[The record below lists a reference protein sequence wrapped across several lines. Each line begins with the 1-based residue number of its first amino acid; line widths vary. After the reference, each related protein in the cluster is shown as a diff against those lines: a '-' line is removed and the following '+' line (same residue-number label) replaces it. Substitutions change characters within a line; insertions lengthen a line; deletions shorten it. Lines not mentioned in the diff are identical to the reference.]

1 MSAPTRPRTA
11 EEFTAPPAEPME
23 LLQAWFDSAVAD
35 AVREPGALALA
46 TVDAHGHVSNR
57 IVQVLKIRT
66 TGLVFASHSDSRK
79 GRDLAETG
87 RASGVFY
94 WREAGRQVSVS
105 GPTRPLPDEES
116 EALWAARHVST
127 HAMSVASH
135 QSAPL
140 LDVDTLR
147 ERARALGRDGSA
159 LPRPDSWLGYLLE
172 PASVEFWQADPED
185 RLHHRLR
192 YERDGS
198 GGWSAGR
205 LQP

>member
-1 MSAPTRPRTA
+1 MSASTRPRTA
-11 EEFTAPPAEPME
+11 EEFIAPPAEPME
-23 LLQAWFDSAVAD
+23 LLRTWFDSAVAD

-46 TVDAHGHVSNR
+46 TVDAQGLVSNR
-57 IVQVLKIRT
+57 IVQVLTIRT

-87 RASGVFY
+87 WASGVFY
-94 WREAGRQVSVS
+94 WREAARQVSVS
-105 GPTRPLPDEES
+105 GPARPLPDAES
-116 EALWAARHVST
+116 EALWAARPVAT
-127 HAMSVASH
+127 HPMSVAAH

-140 LDVDTLR
+140 PDEDALR
-147 ERARALGRDGSA
+147 RRARELGRDGSA
-159 LPRPDSWLGYLLE
+159 LPRPDRWLGYLLE

-185 RLHHRLR
+185 RLHRRLR

-198 GGWSAGR
+198 GWRTGR

>member
-1 MSAPTRPRTA
+1 MDLLRT
-11 EEFTAPPAEPME
+11 
-23 LLQAWFDSAVAD
+23 WFDSAVAN

-46 TVDAHGHVSNR
+46 SADARGHASNR
-57 IVQVLKIRT
+57 IVQVLEVRT

-87 RASGVFY
+87 WASGVFY
-94 WREAGRQVSVS
+94 WREAGRQVIVS

-116 EALWAARHVST
+116 DALWAARPVAT
-127 HAMSVASH
+127 HPMSVASR

-140 LDVDTLR
+140 LDEDALR
-147 ERARALGRDGSA
+147 EQARDLGRDGSA
-159 LPRPDSWLGYLLE
+159 LPRPDRWLGYLLE
-172 PASVEFWQADPED
+172 PASVEFWQADPQD
-185 RLHHRLR
+185 RLHMRLR

-198 GGWSAGR
+198 GWRTGR